1 MTFMWLRLFL
11 IVLCLL
17 YVSALLLIVLLLKEE
32 FKHHV
37 TNIMNKTSEKY
48 QGLRHSYIAYNETI
62 YNELYN
68 HKKFTAT
75 YNNNNKTTSFS
86 IPMPW
91 QTGIWPKKNSSSEV
105 LSLKSVSLYAN
116 TIQWNRKGRNFDDI
130 KHKVKRN
137 SKKRILHII
146 SPFGT
151 YNARLEETQVNTI
164 IDIIIYFISSL
175 SNRI

>member
-1 MTFMWLRLFL
+1 M
-11 IVLCLL
+11 
-17 YVSALLLIVLLLKEE
+17 IVLLLKEE

-68 HKKFTAT
+68 HKNFTAT
-75 YNNNNKTTSFS
+75 YKNYSTISS

-91 QTGIWPKKNSSSEV
+91 QTGIWPKKNSSSKV

-130 KHKVKRN
+130 KRKVKRN
-137 SKKRILHII
+137 FKKRILHII
-146 SPFGT
+146 NPFAT
-151 YNARLEETQVNTI
+151 YDARLEETQVNTI

-175 SNRI
+175 SIIEYDDGIN